1 MRILIIE
8 DEARLASTIADIVTS
23 AGYQTDISMDGE
35 EGFEFA
41 VSGIYDAVIL
51 DVMLPGMNGYQIL
64 SGLRNRKESIP
75 VLMLT
80 ARTELEDKIKGLDLG
95 ADCYLTKPFE
105 NKELMAC
112 LRAVLRRQGTLI
124 QEILE
129 CGDLS
134 LVPGTCE
141 LRCRDNTVSLSAK
154 ELDLMQILMRNSNRY
169 LSKELLLL
177 KVWGYE
183 ADINDN
189 NVEAYMSFIRKKLK
203 LIKSRMQIGVIRKVG
218 YRLEE
223 PSL

>member
-1 MRILIIE
+1 MRILIVE
-8 DEARLASTIADIVTS
+8 DEARLASTIVDIVTG

-41 VSGIYDAVIL
+41 VSGIYDAIIL

-64 SGLRNRKESIP
+64 SGLRQRKETIP

-80 ARTELEDKIKGLDLG
+80 ARTELEDKVKGLDLG
-95 ADCYLTKPFE
+95 ADYYLTKPFE
-105 NKELMAC
+105 NKELIAC
-112 LRAVLRRQGTLI
+112 LRAVLRRQGALI
-124 QEILE
+124 PDILE
-129 CGDLS
+129 CGDLG
-134 LVPGTCE
+134 LDAATCQ
-141 LRCRDNTVSLSAK
+141 LCCKKNRVSLSAK
-154 ELDLMQILMRNSNRY
+154 ELELMQILMRNNSRY

-189 NVEAYMSFIRKKLK
+189 NVEAYMSFLRKKMMLLK
-203 LIKSRMQIGVIRKVG
+203 SNMQINVIRKVG

-223 PSL
+223 RSQ